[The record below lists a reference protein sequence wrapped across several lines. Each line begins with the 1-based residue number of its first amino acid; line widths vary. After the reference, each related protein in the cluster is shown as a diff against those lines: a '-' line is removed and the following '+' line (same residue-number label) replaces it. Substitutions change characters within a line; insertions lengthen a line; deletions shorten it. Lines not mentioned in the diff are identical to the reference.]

1 MLKQRAF
8 SVLGNIAIV
17 NFLEGYSSIEKK
29 KFAKEIIEKN
39 KAVRTVLEKSGKFK
53 GRLRKQETKWLAGDK
68 TKEVIYREN
77 GCEFR
82 FNIDVTYFSSRLAN
96 ERKEACQFVRSGDEV
111 LVMFAGVAPFPI
123 VVAKN
128 TKAGRVYSNELNRKA
143 NDYAK
148 MNIRR
153 NKLQDRVL
161 LLPGDIKKVAL
172 KLKNDGKKFDLIMMT
187 RPNLDETFLDE
198 AFMLSKNGARIYY
211 HGFGRVEEKGEMVEM
226 IRGKAKMAGFNI
238 KVLNIKEIGDIAP
251 GKVRVRIVFEVR
263 KFRPFLAK
271 MQRFLSLV

>member
-17 NFLEGYSSIEKK
+17 NFSDNYGSSEKK
-29 KFAKEIIEKN
+29 KFAKEVIEKN
-39 KAVRTVLEKSGKFK
+39 KSVRTVLEKSGKFK

-82 FNIDVTYFSSRLAN
+82 FNIDETYFSSRLAN
-96 ERKEACQFVRSGDEV
+96 ERKEACQFVKSGDEV

-128 TKAGRVYSNELNRKA
+128 TKAKKVYSNELNRKA

-148 MNIRR
+148 VNIKR
-153 NKLQDRVL
+153 NKLGDRVE

-172 KLKNDGKKFDLIMMT
+172 KLRDEKKKFDLIMMT
-187 RPNLDETFLDE
+187 RPNLDETFLSE
-198 AFMLSKNGARIYY
+198 AFMLSRNGTRIYY
-211 HGFGRVEEKGEMVEM
+211 HGFGRIEEKDEMVEM
-226 IRGKAKMAGFNI
+226 IRERARKVGFKI
-238 KVLNIKEIGDIAP
+238 KVLNVKEIGDIAP
-251 GKVRVRIVFEVR
+251 GKVRFRIVFEVR
-263 KFRPFLAK
+263 SKLFSFGFL
-271 MQRFLSLV
+271 RR

>member
-1 MLKQRAF
+1 MVKQRAF

-17 NFLEGYSSIEKK
+17 NFLDGYSVSEKK
-29 KFAKEIIEKN
+29 KFARELIEKN
-39 KAVRTVLEKSGKFK
+39 KAIRTVLEKSGKFK

-82 FNIDVTYFSSRLAN
+82 FNIDDTYFSSRLAN
-96 ERKEACQFVRSGDEV
+96 ERKEACQFVRKGDEV

-128 TKAGRVYSNELNRKA
+128 TKAKKVYSNELNRKA

-153 NKLQDRVL
+153 NKLLDRVL
-161 LLPGDIKKVAL
+161 LFPGDIKKVAL
-172 KLKNDGKKFDLIMMT
+172 KLSGEGRKFDLIMMT

-198 AFMLSKNGARIYY
+198 AFMLSKNRTRIYY
-211 HGFGRVEEKGEMVEM
+211 HGFGRIEEKDEMVEM
-226 IRGKAKMAGFNI
+226 IREKAQKVGFKI
-238 KVLNIKEIGDIAP
+238 KVLNVKEIGDIAP

-263 KFRPFLAK
+263 FKLFSFGFL
-271 MQRFLSLV
+271 RR